1 MHEDKRVIIKF
12 GDVAKQL
19 KGAVDRDNNPFE
31 RYIEGGHMDSDSLH
45 LKRWGVFNDDYVGPA
60 FHRIFHRGDI
70 LYGSRRTYLKKVAV
84 AEFDG
89 ITANTTF
96 VIEARSNDNFDGRLL
111 PYLMLSDSFTRYSV
125 SKSKGSTNP
134 YINWKDLIDFEFSLP
149 PTKIQGQKYKLLQR
163 TECLIRDVELLEGRL
178 TKLKRQVEK
187 EVLLGGN
194 DFHSL
199 FGGRGPCIPKG
210 WKLRKLGD
218 ILTRVQYGSSE
229 ALHVEG
235 SVPVLRMMNLED
247 GKVTVNDL
255 KYSKSSSDELSEI
268 VLEKGDILF
277 NRTNSM
283 DLVGKTALFEVEG
296 VYAFASYLLRLNV
309 DLEVAT
315 PGFVNRYLN
324 HPLIQYRLKA
334 YATPGVSQAN
344 INPGSLKQIPIVLPP
359 LDFIREVD
367 SLLAKYEIALKELLV
382 KKQKIKKIQEFF
394 IESLL
399 RG

>member
-187 EVLLGGN
+187 EVLLGG
-194 DFHSL
+194 
-199 FGGRGPCIPKG
+199 
-210 WKLRKLGD
+210 
-218 ILTRVQYGSSE
+218 E
-229 ALHVEG
+229 
-235 SVPVLRMMNLED
+235 
-247 GKVTVNDL
+247 
-255 KYSKSSSDELSEI
+255 
-268 VLEKGDILF
+268 
-277 NRTNSM
+277 
-283 DLVGKTALFEVEG
+283 
-296 VYAFASYLLRLNV
+296 
-309 DLEVAT
+309 
-315 PGFVNRYLN
+315 
-324 HPLIQYRLKA
+324 
-334 YATPGVSQAN
+334 
-344 INPGSLKQIPIVLPP
+344 
-359 LDFIREVD
+359 
-367 SLLAKYEIALKELLV
+367 
-382 KKQKIKKIQEFF
+382 
-394 IESLL
+394 
-399 RG
+399 

>member
-309 DLEVAT
+309 DLEVVT

>member
-1 MHEDKRVIIKF
+1 
-12 GDVAKQL
+12 
-19 KGAVDRDNNPFE
+19 
-31 RYIEGGHMDSDSLH
+31 MDSGSLH

-60 FHRIFHRGDI
+60 FHRIFNRGDI

-84 AEFDG
+84 ANFDG

-96 VIEARSNDNFDGRLL
+96 VIKAGSNENFDGRLL
-111 PYLMLSDSFTRYSV
+111 SYLMLSDGFTKYSV

-149 PTKIQGQKYKLLQR
+149 PKNIQEQKYKLLQR
-163 TECLIRDVELLEGRL
+163 TECLIRDVELLEGHL

-187 EVLLGGN
+187 EMLLGGN
-194 DFHSL
+194 NFHSL
-199 FGGRGPCIPKG
+199 FGARGPCIPKG

-255 KYSKSSSDELSEI
+255 KYSKLSSEELSEI
-268 VLEKGDILF
+268 ILKKGDILF

-283 DLVGKTALFEVEG
+283 DLVGKTALFEVDG

-309 DLEVAT
+309 DLEVVT
-315 PGFVNRYLN
+315 PEFVNRYLN

-344 INPGSLKQIPIVLPP
+344 INPGSLRQIPIVLPP
-359 LDFIREVD
+359 LDYIREVD
-367 SLLAKYEIALKELLV
+367 IFLAKYEVALKELLV
-382 KKQKIKKIQEFF
+382 KKQKIKKMQQFF
-394 IESLL
+394 VESLL

>member
-149 PTKIQGQKYKLLQR
+149 PTKVQGQKYKLLQR

-178 TKLKRQVEK
+178 TKLKRQVER

>member
-1 MHEDKRVIIKF
+1 MHEENRVIIKF

-19 KGAVDRDNNPFE
+19 KGSVDRDNNPFE
-31 RYIEGGHMDSDSLH
+31 RYIEGGHMDSASLH
-45 LKRWGVFNDDYVGPA
+45 LKRWGVFDDDYVGPA
-60 FHRIFHRGDI
+60 FHRIFNRGNI
-70 LYGSRRTYLKKVAV
+70 LYGSRRTYLKKVSV

-96 VIEARSNDNFDGRLL
+96 VIEARSNENFDGRLL
-111 PYLMLSDSFTRYSV
+111 PYLMLSDGFTRYSV

-149 PTKIQGQKYKLLQR
+149 TKKMQERKYQLLQR
-163 TECLIRDVELLEGRL
+163 TEYLIREIELIEGRL
-178 TKLKRQVEK
+178 IKLKRQVEK

-194 DFHSL
+194 DFQSL
-199 FGGRGPCIPKG
+199 FGGRGPCIPNG
-210 WKLRKLGD
+210 WELKKLGD

-229 ALHVEG
+229 ALHADG
-235 SVPVLRMMNLED
+235 SIPILRMMNLED
-247 GKVTVNDL
+247 GKVTVDDL
-255 KYSKSSSDELSEI
+255 KYSKASSEELSEI

-309 DLEVAT
+309 DLKVVT

-359 LDFIREVD
+359 LEFIRKVD
-367 SLLAKYEIALKELLV
+367 ELLAKYEFALKELLI

-394 IESLL
+394 RESLL
-399 RG
+399 QG